1 MATCFFL
8 FSHHICLCSFD
19 STFWNCLFL
28 CVGVIRKYVQALS
41 DITVFMLQKRNCV
54 FEKNISTVDK
64 NNQPRTV
71 LRWQPA
77 CQPSH
82 EKLSLNSCYDI
93 IWMGQNLYTYI
104 YMWGRAKHDKTTI
117 LPFDLRSHL
126 VVKPFEHFILFIFH
140 FNFWSK
146 SHLAFQLPELPFPFW
161 EADHVHLELP
171 LHFVHLVMM
180 MMVCLR
186 MVINSLSTWVSIS
199 HRTSNCYIS

>member
-1 MATCFFL
+1 MWPNSSKKSRHGSDPPPSRQCLYFGNFWTGIPSLRMNNNGQTLEQMLYVHVAMIMMRSIRRTTPPPMATCFFL

-71 LRWQPA
+71 LCRQPA

-93 IWMGQNLYTYI
+93 I
-104 YMWGRAKHDKTTI
+104 
-117 LPFDLRSHL
+117 
-126 VVKPFEHFILFIFH
+126 
-140 FNFWSK
+140 
-146 SHLAFQLPELPFPFW
+146 
-161 EADHVHLELP
+161 
-171 LHFVHLVMM
+171 
-180 MMVCLR
+180 
-186 MVINSLSTWVSIS
+186 
-199 HRTSNCYIS
+199 

>member
-1 MATCFFL
+1 MNNNGHPLEQMLYVHVAMIMMRSIRRTTPPPMATCFFL

-71 LRWQPA
+71 LCRQPA

-82 EKLSLNSCYDI
+82 ERLSLNSCYDI
-93 IWMGQNLYTYI
+93 IWMGQNPNLFFYTEFLNVKCKYSRTYVMFWVI
-104 YMWGRAKHDKTTI
+104 SPNSNIWG
-117 LPFDLRSHL
+117 
-126 VVKPFEHFILFIFH
+126 
-140 FNFWSK
+140 
-146 SHLAFQLPELPFPFW
+146 
-161 EADHVHLELP
+161 
-171 LHFVHLVMM
+171 
-180 MMVCLR
+180 
-186 MVINSLSTWVSIS
+186 
-199 HRTSNCYIS
+199 